1 MHGKSRHPIL
11 AIGYFCLLPLSAVS
25 LGAAA
30 EPVPFAPVSGPL
42 VDGIG
47 LPQLLIGLAL
57 LASLSALLLI
67 RLQTRKKRVETTL
80 NALPDAIIQVDAAG
94 GLNYLNPAGEAML
107 GTGIE
112 APWHFI
118 DHETRSP
125 LLAVLLAQASK
136 EGQVS
141 IPAGARL
148 INRHGLELEVEGIC
162 QPLHDQHGRINNY
175 LLQLRDVSEEN
186 EWRRQQPDLWDR
198 DPVSSLP
205 GRSFMADRLN
215 RALQKRRAADQPM
228 TYLGISFTGIRAVY
242 DEVGSQAGNTLIRH
256 LAALL
261 RAHVRDTDLVARMDD
276 ETFAVLLT
284 ACPAGISQ
292 RIAGEIQTALDG
304 FGFEWDNLG
313 HTVQG
318 RLGKVDIPPFDGSV
332 DELLAI
338 ARPGTIAS

>member
-1 MHGKSRHPIL
+1 MHGNSGHPLL
-11 AIGYFCLLPLSAVS
+11 AIRHFCLLPLSAVG
-25 LGAAA
+25 LDALAAPI
-30 EPVPFAPVSGPL
+30 ERVSSPL
-42 VDGIG
+42 AGGVG
-47 LPQLLIGLAL
+47 LPQILIGLAL
-57 LASLSALLLI
+57 LASLAALLLI

-80 NALPDAIIQVDAAG
+80 NALPDAIIQVDATG
-94 GLNYLNPAGEAML
+94 ELNYLNPAGEAML
-107 GTGIE
+107 GTGIA

-125 LLAVLLAQASK
+125 LLDVLLTQANK
-136 EGQVS
+136 EGLVR

-162 QPLHDQHGRINNY
+162 QPLRDQHGRINNY

-205 GRSFMADRLN
+205 GCSFMADRLN
-215 RALQKRRAADQPM
+215 RALQKRRAADRPM
-228 TYLGISFTGIRAVY
+228 TYLDISFTGIRAVY
-242 DEVGSQAGNTLIRH
+242 DEIGSQAGNTLIRH

-284 ACPAGISQ
+284 ACPAEISQ

-304 FGFEWDNLG
+304 FGFEWDNLD
-313 HTVQG
+313 HKVQG
-318 RLGKVDIPPFDGSV
+318 RLGKVDIPPFDGSL
-332 DELLAI
+332 DELLAA
-338 ARPGTIAS
+338 ARPATVAS